1 MIRRSFCFAL
11 SSYAA
16 CAVSPAL
23 AQAWPSKPLSVVVG
37 YAPGGG
43 VDFVMRAI
51 SQGLGAQLGQPVIV
65 DNKAGASGVIAA
77 TAVAKSAG
85 DGYTLF
91 GTDGGAVVLNKV
103 LFDKLPYDPDKD
115 LVPVSLVIRAPL
127 ILVAHP
133 SFPAS
138 DLKSLIALA
147 RSQRLSYASAGK
159 GTFHHLGMELLKR
172 RAGFEAIDIPY
183 KGAGPAAQDVIAGQV
198 PLMTVDSIVGLPH
211 LRAGK
216 LKALAVLTSSRI
228 PALPQVPTAA
238 EQGVQGAEVYAW
250 VGIVAPKGTPEA
262 VVTRLSAAIQA
273 VVQSPEVSQRFTEL
287 GMEPYANAPSE
298 FAKFI
303 DAESKRWRPLVQQL
317 GLKLD

>member
-16 CAVSPAL
+16 SAMSPVL
-23 AQAWPSKPLSVVVG
+23 AQTWPSKPFSVVVG

-43 VDFVMRAI
+43 VDFVVRAI

-65 DNKAGASGVIAA
+65 DNRAGASGIIAA
-77 TAVAKSAG
+77 TAVSKSVG

-115 LVPVSLVIRAPL
+115 LLPVSLVIRAPL

-133 SFPAS
+133 TFPAS
-138 DLKSLIALA
+138 DLKSLVKVAGT
-147 RSQRLSYASAGK
+147 QRLSYASAGK

-172 RAGFEAIDIPY
+172 RAGFEADDIPY
-183 KGAGPAAQDVIAGQV
+183 KGAGPAVQDVLAGQV
-198 PLMTVDSIVGLPH
+198 PLMMVDSIVGLPH

-216 LKALAVLTSSRI
+216 LKALAVLTPSRV
-228 PALPQVPTAA
+228 PALPDVLTAA
-238 EQGVQGAEVYAW
+238 EQGVQGADVYAW
-250 VGIVAPKGTPEA
+250 VGIVAPKGTPE
-262 VVTRLSAAIQA
+262 VVLARLSAAIQA
-273 VVQSPEVSQRFTEL
+273 VVQTPEVSRRFTEL
-287 GMEPYANAPSE
+287 GMEPYANTPSD
-298 FAKFI
+298 FGRFI
-303 DAESKRWRPLVQQL
+303 DIENKRWRPLVQQL